1 MASIDWS
8 ERFTGA
14 YATPELVGRVE
25 ALEQIDRA
33 LRAAPDGPWVIF
45 ISGSGGIGKTR
56 LLARALS
63 MAAGHPDLRVADQM
77 IDLYHIPNHTVSGL
91 ADSIYEALTPPSDA
105 FRTYELERRELER
118 MRLAGE
124 VAGIGEQRRRTQQVF
139 DESMQSLAGQQ
150 RVVLALDTAERLVY
164 GIEQPSAPVTQFA
177 DCWDWLVES
186 LPHWRNVLLLI
197 AGRPEAAPLRRWL
210 EQALPG
216 HVLDLELGAFTFE
229 ESDAYFASVAAAAE
243 DRGEENVA
251 RRVRGLT
258 AETRRLAHLAAGGRP
273 IMLALL
279 VDNLTVV
286 GPSIP
291 PALRGAYT
299 DVAQWT
305 ETQLAALRDALEEQ
319 LIGRMTGAPE
329 IGDTILALGRLPK
342 GANDTLLAQLL
353 DISEAEASR
362 RLDEIRRLSFVK
374 IRPSD
379 ERVFLHDEMYALL
392 HRRVYDRPEDAPEAR
407 RAGDTIVTYYR
418 AQIEHYR
425 HELDALFRP
434 IEVEGKSRLD
444 MPRLVEVN
452 QRRRAL
458 LVELLFYRLRQE
470 ALAGFQLYYRY
481 TREATLAGDNALDV
495 QLQVEMLSF
504 LVERDPQ
511 GTQEQIEGLD
521 RATVLSVLAVRP
533 VVRAF
538 ADQEFKL
545 VLQYA
550 QLLRREQA
558 TLLAAGGP
566 AAEAVLSTWEANAL
580 VYLGGP
586 ANLDSAYEKLSTVID
601 SMNQYLA
608 SGGDDALPARVWRA
622 RATLALACRIR
633 GYLRRVR
640 GLMREA
646 VDDYQQAARLWRE
659 VKIKIELASTLNNMA
674 FAMAELGYYG
684 DARALALDALN
695 LRRELGP
702 RSPVGLSLNTLALI
716 DTREGNYK
724 SAIELSD
731 QALLLF
737 RALASPRGIGT
748 ALTALSEAERRL
760 SMTGLVPDIDEKIK
774 LLRQAREHAEE
785 ALEIFQQLGESSRQ
799 ADALIEVGCA
809 CRDWVRLRRDRP
821 GTRDD
826 VGRLIKRGVE
836 ALRRAADTAG
846 EAILYRKVDALVNLA
861 WLGFYADQD
870 DLLDSAAREAEDA
883 IPPEYDVD
891 PATGRPTIAP
901 EQAQQL
907 LWPQLGKLNTLYGH
921 LAFQR
926 YQGIRH
932 TAESELAEQVLG
944 DAAGFYLWS
953 LQYNAMYG
961 EDYRDIRRARDEI
974 YERIKVLMPDELRMI
989 ARKVRDVEKDNHLQP
1004 VSEIQQFLKR
1014 RALWYEPT

>member
-14 YATPELVGRVE
+14 YATPALVGRVE
-25 ALEQIDRA
+25 ALTQIDQA
-33 LRAAPDGPWVIF
+33 LRAATDAPQVVF
-45 ISGSGGIGKTR
+45 VSGSGGIGKTR
-56 LLARALS
+56 LLVTALGMARAQP
-63 MAAGHPDLRVADQM
+63 GLRVVEQI

-91 ADSIYEALTPPSDA
+91 AEAIYDVLTPPTEP
-105 FRTYELERRELER
+105 FRAYEVARRELER

-124 VAGIGEQRRRTQQVF
+124 VAGMRDQRQRTQQAF
-139 DESMQSLAGQQ
+139 DESMRSVAAQQ
-150 RVVLALDTAERLVY
+150 RIVLALDTAERLVY
-164 GIEQPSAPVTQFA
+164 GLEHPSTPVTQFA

-186 LPHWRNVLLLI
+186 LPRWRNVLLLI
-197 AGRPEAAPLRRWL
+197 AGRPEAAPLRRRL
-210 EQALPG
+210 EQTLPG
-216 HVLDLELGAFTFE
+216 QVLDLELGAFTFE

-258 AETRRLAHLAAGGRP
+258 HETRQLAHLAAGGRP

-279 VDNLTVV
+279 VDNLTVS
-286 GPSIP
+286 GPNIP
-291 PALRGAYT
+291 PALRAAYA
-299 DVAQWT
+299 DVAKWT
-305 ETQLAALRDALEEQ
+305 EPQLAQLREALEEQ
-319 LIGRMTGAPE
+319 LIGRMTEAPE

-342 GANDTLLAQLL
+342 GANGTLLAQLL
-353 DISEAEASR
+353 EISEAEAID

-392 HRRVYDRPEDAPEAR
+392 RRRVYDLPEDAPEAR
-407 RAGDTIVTYYR
+407 RAADTIVTYYR
-418 AQIEHYR
+418 AQIEQCR
-425 HELDALFRP
+425 HELDRLFSP
-434 IEVEGKSRLD
+434 IEVDGKGRLD

-458 LVELLFYRLRQE
+458 LVELLYYRLRQE
-470 ALAGFQLYYRY
+470 PLAGFELYYRY

-504 LVERDPQ
+504 LAERDPQ
-511 GTQEQIEGLD
+511 GPHERIDGLD
-521 RATVLSVLAVRP
+521 RATVLSLLALRP

-538 ADQEFKL
+538 ADQEFEL
-545 VLQYA
+545 VLQHG
-550 QLLRREQA
+550 QLLRREQEK
-558 TLLAAGGP
+558 LLAAGGP
-566 AAEAVLSTWEANAL
+566 PAEAVLSTWEANAL

-586 ANLDSAYEKLSTVID
+586 ANLDRAREKLSAVID
-601 SMNQYLA
+601 DMNRYLA
-608 SGGDDALPARVWRA
+608 SGVDTTMPARAWRA
-622 RATLALACRIR
+622 RATLALAYRIR

-646 VDDYQQAARLWRE
+646 VEDYQQAARLWRE

-695 LRRELGP
+695 LQRELGP
-702 RSPVGLSLNTLALI
+702 RAPVALCLNTLALI

-724 SAIELSD
+724 SAIELAD
-731 QALLLF
+731 QALLLS
-737 RALASPRGIGT
+737 RALASPRGIGM

-760 SMTGLVPDIDEKIK
+760 STTGLVPDIDEKVR

-785 ALEIFQQLGESSRQ
+785 ALEIFNQLGESSRQ
-799 ADALIEVGCA
+799 VDALIEIGCA
-809 CRDWVRLRRDRP
+809 CRDWVALRRDQP
-821 GTRDD
+821 GMRDD
-826 VGRLIKRGVE
+826 LGRLIKRGAE
-836 ALRRAADTAG
+836 ALRRAADTAS

-891 PATGRPTIAP
+891 PATGRPAIAP
-901 EQAQQL
+901 DQAQQL
-907 LWPQLGKLNTLYGH
+907 LWPQLGKLRTLYGH
-921 LAFQR
+921 RAFQH
-926 YQGIRH
+926 YQAIRH
-932 TAESELAEQVLG
+932 TADRQLAEQALG
-944 DAAGFYLWS
+944 EAAGFYVWS

-974 YERIKVLMPDELRMI
+974 YERIKVLMPDELRVI
-989 ARKVRDVEKDNHLQP
+989 ARKVRDVEEDNHLQP